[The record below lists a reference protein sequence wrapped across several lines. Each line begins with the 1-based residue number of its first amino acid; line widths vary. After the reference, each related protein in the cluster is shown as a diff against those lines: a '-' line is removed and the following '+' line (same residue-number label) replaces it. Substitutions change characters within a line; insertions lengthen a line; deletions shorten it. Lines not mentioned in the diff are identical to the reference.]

1 MVNII
6 TRSTSRQVPSAL
18 SLSISLSLA
27 FSRPLSTS
35 PYPPNSRLEFEGQRG
50 RLVAQ
55 LEYEEEQ
62 AEQQQMKLS
71 QLEETVAE
79 EKLTVAQQAKV
90 DTHQLSYWV

>member
-1 MVNII
+1 M
-6 TRSTSRQVPSAL
+6 
-18 SLSISLSLA
+18 
-27 FSRPLSTS
+27 
-35 PYPPNSRLEFEGQRG
+35 
-50 RLVAQ
+50 AQ

-90 DTHQLSYWV
+90 DTHHLSHWV

>member
-1 MVNII
+1 M
-6 TRSTSRQVPSAL
+6 
-18 SLSISLSLA
+18 
-27 FSRPLSTS
+27 
-35 PYPPNSRLEFEGQRG
+35 
-50 RLVAQ
+50 AQ

-90 DTHQLSYWV
+90 DTHHLSYWV